1 VKESSFRRR
10 GGPASDR
17 GPVRHVGKRAAVA
30 AGIAALGVMLSGAPA
45 SAGEAGLTLD
55 QPWMR
60 FIIAARPAAGYFTLA
75 NGGSEKKVLTG
86 ASSPD
91 CGMVMIHKSMTENGA
106 NAMMA
111 MDDGV
116 TVPAHGK
123 VTFAPGG
130 YHLMCMKPSPGMK
143 DAKTVP
149 MTLTFKDG
157 GSISADF
164 AVRGAGGK

>member
-1 VKESSFRRR
+1 MNGMRIVVAISVVACVLGFA
-10 GGPASDR
+10 GGPAS
-17 GPVRHVGKRAAVA
+17 
-30 AGIAALGVMLSGAPA
+30 AGQ
-45 SAGEAGLTLD
+45 AGLTLE

-60 FIIAARPAAGYFTLA
+60 FIIAARPAAGYFTLL
-75 NGGSEKKVLTG
+75 NGGNEEKVLTG

-111 MDDGV
+111 MDNGV
-116 TVPAHGK
+116 TVPAHGT
-123 VTFAPGG
+123 VTFTPGG

-157 GSISADF
+157 GSVSADF
-164 AVRGAGGK
+164 EVRGAGGK